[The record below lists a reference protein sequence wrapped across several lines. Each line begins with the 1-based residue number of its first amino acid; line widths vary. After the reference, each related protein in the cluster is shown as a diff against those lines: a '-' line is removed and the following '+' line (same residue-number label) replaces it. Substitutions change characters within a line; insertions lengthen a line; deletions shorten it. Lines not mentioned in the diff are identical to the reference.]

1 VTGLTQA
8 TDMAFLGDNDLFVL
22 EKTTGK
28 VDHVINGVVAATKF
42 EFGAGPI
49 SNLPVNNNSERGLL
63 GIVLSPG
70 FANNHDV
77 FLYWTESSTGAV
89 SNVVQEV
96 PVLGNRVDRFI
107 WNAATS
113 TFTFDRNI
121 IRLHALQNDGNNVT
135 GYQGN
140 HNGGVLRFGPD
151 GKLYIVIG
159 DNGRRGWLQN
169 LVNGP
174 QGPGQTDEN
183 FGIIRGGP
191 SPDDAHLTGV
201 LLRLNPDGSIP
212 NDNPFVGISNTLSAP
227 VLSGADETGIGSFT
241 AFLDQTTETFAVH
254 PFFQDLSAPT
264 VAGQVR
270 LGSPDGPVIFTM
282 PDFPTGITSG
292 EFNTTLTAAN
302 FVAEPPEGV
311 NTLADAIDEVLSG
324 NAYFSIY
331 TSQFTTAAISGR
343 IQQLDPEI
351 TTNLHRIFAYGIR
364 NSFGYAFDPFT
375 GNLWAEENGDNSFDR
390 ITIVGPGSN
399 NGWIQTLG
407 PLFNFDGTLDETAL
421 QEYKQIEVDTNGL
434 QQIRWPAT
442 NIADTVEEA
451 FNRLVMLP
459 GAHYNNPVFSVRAE
473 DPPAG
478 LGFMSTDAL
487 GSDYQGA
494 LFEGEA
500 RDNNGGPF
508 SDPREQYNGA
518 LLVFHPNSSRTGID
532 FRGDP
537 NIRASD
543 GVFQNDTDFD
553 LLGDTTIVLG
563 RDFGVVTDIQ
573 TGPDGNLWL
582 VSLSGGVNIPNGGS
596 VYEIFRKGSGNS
608 FHRTNLV
615 ADTNDPHDSTGQALG
630 PPVIV
635 DPLLVNP
642 WGIALSDTSPFWV
655 ANQGTGTSTLYS
667 GTDESNFMKNPLE
680 VSIPNSPTGA
690 VFNDTTDFM
699 LSNGQPARFIFAGL
713 DGSIIGWNGGNQGE
727 RTITIPGAVYT
738 GLDMGS
744 TPAGNFLY
752 AANVSQGRIDVFDAN
767 FQLVTSGPVDF
778 TFSDPDLPPG
788 LTPYKPFNIDNL
800 DGTLYVSYR
809 NSGDPEHGGIVDA
822 FDMDGNFLRRVVSG
836 GVNAPWG
843 LALAPDG
850 FGTFGGDLLVGN
862 FGLGDGK
869 INAYD
874 PITGQFRGYVTD
886 ADGNPLA
893 VEGLWYLVFGNGG
906 SGGDPNTLY
915 FTAGINR
922 NGPGSLG
929 AHDGL
934 FGSIRFD
941 EPSSAATGG
950 SSASLALNQNV
961 ATALLGS
968 SSLVAPGVVLV
979 PAGNSDSR
987 AGMTPIPGAQDQSLA
1002 SDVKNQET
1010 HFTASYATAVSDDSL
1025 GITLF
1030 GDDVVVHS
1038 VL

>member
-1 VTGLTQA
+1 
-8 TDMAFLGDNDLFVL
+8 MAFLGDNDLFVL

-28 VDHVINGVVAATKF
+28 VDHVINGVVAATQF
-42 EFGAGPI
+42 DFGAGPI
-49 SNLPVNNNSERGLL
+49 ANLPVNNNSERGLL
-63 GIVLSPG
+63 GIVLSPN
-70 FANNHDV
+70 FANDHDV

-89 SNVVQEV
+89 SSVVQEV
-96 PVLGNRVDRFI
+96 PVLGNRVDRFV

-113 TFTFDRNI
+113 TLTFDRNI

-135 GYQGN
+135 GFQGN

-169 LVNGP
+169 LINGP

-227 VLSGADETGIGSFT
+227 VLSGDDATGIGSFT
-241 AFLDQTTETFAVH
+241 AFLDQTTQTFVVH

-292 EFNTTLTAAN
+292 EFNSTLTAAN
-302 FVAEPPEGV
+302 FVAEPPAGV
-311 NTLADAIDEVLSG
+311 NTLADAIDEVLNG

-331 TSQFTTAAISGR
+331 TSQFRTAAISGR

-375 GNLWAEENGDNSFDR
+375 GNLWAEENGDISFDR
-390 ITIVGPGSN
+390 ITIVSPGSN

-407 PLFNFDGTLDETAL
+407 PLSNFDGTLDETAL
-421 QEYKQIEVDTNGL
+421 QEYKSIEVAGNGL

-478 LGFMSTDAL
+478 LGFLSTDAL
-487 GSDYQGA
+487 GPDYQGA

-537 NIRASD
+537 NIRTSD
-543 GVFQNDTDFD
+543 GVFENDTDFD
-553 LLGDTTIVLG
+553 LKGDTTIVLG

-582 VSLSGGVNIPNGGS
+582 VSLSGGVNMPNGGS

-608 FHRTNLV
+608 FHGTNLV

-630 PPVIV
+630 APEIV
-635 DPLLVNP
+635 DTHLVNP
-642 WGIALSDTSPFWV
+642 WGVSFSGGSPFWV
-655 ANQGTGTSTLYS
+655 ANAGSGTSTLYS
-667 GTDESNFMKNPLE
+667 GDHRQPDGTITPITMSSLVVGVP
-680 VSIPNSPTGA
+680 PAPTGT
-690 VFNDTTDFM
+690 VNNGSSTDFL
-699 LSNGQPARFIFAGL
+699 LSDGTAASFLFDGL
-713 DGSIIGWNGGNQGE
+713 DGSIFGWHGGLTDAE
-727 RTITIPGAVYT
+727 REITVPGAVYT
-738 GLDMGS
+738 GMAIGNNGS
-744 TPAGNFLY
+744 GNFLY
-752 AANVSQGRIDVFDAN
+752 AANNQGNIDVFDTN
-767 FQLVTSGPVDF
+767 FQLVTPDPVHF
-778 TFSDPDLPPG
+778 TFSDPNLPSG
-788 LTPYKPFNIDNL
+788 LTPYRPFNIQRLGN
-800 DGTLYVSYR
+800 TLYVTYR
-809 NSGDPEHGGIVDA
+809 NNADPEHGGIVDA
-822 FDMDGNFLRRVVSG
+822 YDLDGNFLRRVVSG

-843 LALAPDG
+843 LALAPAG
-850 FGTFGGDLLVGN
+850 WGNFGGDLLVGN

-874 PITGQFRGYVTD
+874 PITGQFQGYISD

-893 VEGLWYLVFGNGG
+893 VEGLWALAFGNGG
-906 SGGDPNTLY
+906 SAGDPDALY
-915 FTAGINR
+915 FFAGINR

-934 FGSIRFD
+934 FGSVRLD
-941 EPSSAATGG
+941 EPSSVATGS
-950 SSASLALNQNV
+950 SSASSVALNQDV

-968 SSLVAPGVVLV
+968 TSLMAPMVLPA
-979 PAGNSDSR
+979 PAGISDNPAR
-987 AGMTPIPGAQDQSLA
+987 TTPIPGVQDHPLA
-1002 SDVKNQET
+1002 STVNNRET
-1010 HFTASYATAVSDDSL
+1010 HSAASHQLPVSSDSL

-1030 GDDVVVHS
+1030 GDDVVAHDVI
-1038 VL
+1038 